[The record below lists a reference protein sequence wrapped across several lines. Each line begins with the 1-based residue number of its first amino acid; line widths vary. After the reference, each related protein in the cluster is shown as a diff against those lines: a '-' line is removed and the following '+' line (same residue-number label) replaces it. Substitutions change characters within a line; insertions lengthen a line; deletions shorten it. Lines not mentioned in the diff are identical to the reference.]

1 LARWLHPCDERTQI
15 FETGVR
21 NLMGEQGAVVRED
34 SWTAWPVYW
43 SPVIVGALASVVA
56 VVLFGVI
63 GTAVGSWKAGN
74 EGRVTDFSGVGRVA
88 VAYAVFASFFA
99 FVIGGWVTARIAG
112 IRRAETA
119 ILHAAIA
126 FLVATVVLLAMASFG
141 GAVFNGWYAG
151 LAPSPAVPA
160 QAGQPLDP
168 SVAKAAAAGATA
180 AAVAIL
186 LGLLGSVIG
195 GWMGSGERMDF
206 SFYSRERGGVT
217 RRVAS
222 DRTTRI

>member
-1 LARWLHPCDERTQI
+1 MSAASPWPNDMNFRD
-15 FETGVR
+15 G
-21 NLMGEQGAVVRED
+21 GAHMVREGATVRE
-34 SWTAWPVYW
+34 SWTAWPVFW
-43 SPVIVGALASVVA
+43 TPVIVGALASVVA

-74 EGRVTDFSGVGRVA
+74 EGRVTDFSGIGRVA

-112 IRRAETA
+112 IRRAEPA

-126 FLVATVVLLAMASFG
+126 FLVATVVLLTLASFG
-141 GAVFNGWYAG
+141 GAVFNGWYVG
-151 LAPSPAVPA
+151 LAPAPAVPTP
-160 QAGQPLDP
+160 AGQPIDP
-168 SVAKAAAAGATA
+168 SVAKAAAAGAAA

-186 LGLLGSVIG
+186 LGLVGSVVG

-206 SFYSRERGGVT
+206 SFRERERVRMT
-217 RRVAS
+217 RPTG
-222 DRTTRI
+222 DRT

>member
-1 LARWLHPCDERTQI
+1 MRE
-15 FETGVR
+15 G
-21 NLMGEQGAVVRED
+21 GAVVRED

-63 GTAVGSWKAGN
+63 GTALGSWKAGN

-112 IRRAETA
+112 IRRAEPA

-126 FLVATVVLLAMASFG
+126 FLVATVVLLVMASFG
-141 GAVFNGWYAG
+141 GAVFNGWYVG
-151 LAPSPAVPA
+151 LAPSPAVPTP
-160 QAGQPLDP
+160 AGQPVDP
-168 SVAKAAAAGATA
+168 TVAKAAAAGATVA
-180 AAVAIL
+180 AAAL
-186 LGLLGSVIG
+186 LIGLAGSVVG

-206 SFYSRERGGVT
+206 SFYNRERVGT
-217 RRVAS
+217 SRRVAS

>member
-1 LARWLHPCDERTQI
+1 
-15 FETGVR
+15 
-21 NLMGEQGAVVRED
+21 MVREGATVRE
-34 SWTAWPVYW
+34 SWTAWPVFW
-43 SPVIVGALASVVA
+43 TPVIVGALASVVA

-74 EGRVTDFSGVGRVA
+74 EGRVTDFSGIGRVA

-112 IRRAETA
+112 IRRAEPA

-126 FLVATVVLLAMASFG
+126 FLVATVVLLTLASFG
-141 GAVFNGWYAG
+141 GAVFNGWYVG
-151 LAPSPAVPA
+151 LAPSPAVPTP
-160 QAGQPLDP
+160 AGQPIDP
-168 SVAKAAAAGATA
+168 SVAKAAAAGAAA

-186 LGLLGSVIG
+186 LGLVGSVVG

-206 SFYSRERGGVT
+206 SFRERERVRMT
-217 RRVAS
+217 RPAG
-222 DRTTRI
+222 DRTTRM

>member
-1 LARWLHPCDERTQI
+1 
-15 FETGVR
+15 
-21 NLMGEQGAVVRED
+21 LMREQGAVVRED

-43 SPVIVGALASVVA
+43 TPVIVGALASVVA

-63 GTAVGSWKAGN
+63 GTAVGSWKAGA
-74 EGRVTDFSGVGRVA
+74 EGRVTDFSGIGRAA
-88 VAYAVFASFFA
+88 VAYAVFASFLA

-112 IRRAETA
+112 IRRAEPA

-126 FLVATVVLLAMASFG
+126 FLVATVTLVAMASFG
-141 GAVFNGWYAG
+141 GAVFNGWYVG
-151 LAPSPAVPA
+151 LAPSPAVPTA
-160 QAGQPLDP
+160 TGQPVDP
-168 SVAKAAAAGATA
+168 NAAKAAAAGATA
-180 AAVAIL
+180 AAVALL
-186 LGLLGSVIG
+186 LGLVGSVVG

-206 SFYSRERGGVT
+206 SFYERERVRMT

>member
-1 LARWLHPCDERTQI
+1 MREGGT
-15 FETGVR
+15 
-21 NLMGEQGAVVRED
+21 VVRED

-43 SPVIVGALASVVA
+43 TPVIVGALAAVVA

-63 GTAVGSWKAGN
+63 GTAVGSWRAGN
-74 EGRVTDFSGVGRVA
+74 EGRITDFSGVGRVA
-88 VAYAVFASFFA
+88 VAYAVFTSFFA
-99 FVIGGWVTARIAG
+99 FVIGGWVTARIAS
-112 IRRAETA
+112 IRRAEPA

-126 FLVATVVLLAMASFG
+126 FLVATVVLFAMASFG
-141 GAVFNGWYAG
+141 GAVFNGWYAS

-160 QAGQPLDP
+160 APGQPVDP
-168 SVAKAAAAGATA
+168 NAARAAAAGATA

-186 LGLLGSVIG
+186 LGLIGSVVG

-206 SFYSRERGGVT
+206 SWYERERARMT
-217 RRVAS
+217 RRVPS

>member
-1 LARWLHPCDERTQI
+1 MREGGT
-15 FETGVR
+15 
-21 NLMGEQGAVVRED
+21 VVAD

-43 SPVIVGALASVVA
+43 TPVIVGALAAVVA

-74 EGRVTDFSGVGRVA
+74 EGRVTDFSGIGRVA

-112 IRRAETA
+112 IRRAEPA

-126 FLVATVVLLAMASFG
+126 FLVATVVLVAIASFG
-141 GAVFNGWYAG
+141 GAIFNGWYVG
-151 LAPSPAVPA
+151 LAPSPAVPTPT
-160 QAGQPLDP
+160 GQSVDP
-168 SVAKAAAAGATA
+168 NAARAAAASATA

-186 LGLLGSVIG
+186 LGLAGSVVG

-206 SFYSRERGGVT
+206 SFMERERARMT
-217 RRVAS
+217 RRVAT
-222 DRTTRI
+222 DRTTRM

>member
-1 LARWLHPCDERTQI
+1 MRE
-15 FETGVR
+15 G
-21 NLMGEQGAVVRED
+21 GAVVREG

-99 FVIGGWVTARIAG
+99 FVIGGWVTARTAG
-112 IRRAETA
+112 IRRAEPA

-126 FLVATVVLLAMASFG
+126 FLVATVALLAMAS
-141 GAVFNGWYAG
+141 AMREK
-151 LAPSPAVPA
+151 S
-160 QAGQPLDP
+160 
-168 SVAKAAAAGATA
+168 TA
-180 AAVAIL
+180 A
-186 LGLLGSVIG
+186 
-195 GWMGSGERMDF
+195 
-206 SFYSRERGGVT
+206 T
-217 RRVAS
+217 RPAS
-222 DRTTRI
+222 APTKTEPQLRCHPVQLASQP

>member
-1 LARWLHPCDERTQI
+1 MREGGT
-15 FETGVR
+15 
-21 NLMGEQGAVVRED
+21 VVRQD

-43 SPVIVGALASVVA
+43 TPVIVGALAAVVA

-63 GTAVGSWKAGN
+63 GTAVGSWKAGS

-88 VAYAVFASFFA
+88 LAYAVFASFFA

-112 IRRAETA
+112 IRRAEPA

-126 FLVATVVLLAMASFG
+126 FLVATVVLVGMASFG
-141 GAVFNGWYAG
+141 GAVFNGWYAS
-151 LAPSPAVPA
+151 LAPTPVVPTPT
-160 QAGQPLDP
+160 GQPVDP
-168 SVAKAAAAGATA
+168 NAARAAAAGATA

-186 LGLLGSVIG
+186 VGLAGSVVG

-206 SFYSRERGGVT
+206 SFYERDRARMT

-222 DRTTRI
+222 DRTTRM

>member
-1 LARWLHPCDERTQI
+1 MSAASPYVNDANFRDGGAELIRER
-15 FETGVR
+15 
-21 NLMGEQGAVVRED
+21 GAVVRED

-74 EGRVTDFSGVGRVA
+74 EGRVTDFSGVGRLA

-112 IRRAETA
+112 IRRAEPA

-126 FLVATVVLLAMASFG
+126 FLVATVVLLVMASFG
-141 GAVFNGWYAG
+141 GAVFNGWYVG
-151 LAPSPAVPA
+151 LAPSPAVPTP
-160 QAGQPLDP
+160 AGQPVDP
-168 SVAKAAAAGATA
+168 AVAKAAAAGATVA
-180 AAVAIL
+180 AAAL
-186 LGLLGSVIG
+186 LIGLAGSVVG

-206 SFYSRERGGVT
+206 SFYNRERVGT
-217 RRVAS
+217 SRRVAS

>member
-1 LARWLHPCDERTQI
+1 MRE
-15 FETGVR
+15 G
-21 NLMGEQGAVVRED
+21 GAVVREE

-63 GTAVGSWKAGN
+63 GTAVGSWKAGS

-112 IRRAETA
+112 IRRAEPA

-151 LAPSPAVPA
+151 LAPSPAVPT
-160 QAGQPLDP
+160 QAGPVDP

-206 SFYSRERGGVT
+206 SFYNRERAGT
-217 RRVAS
+217 ARRVVS

>member
-1 LARWLHPCDERTQI
+1 MMRE
-15 FETGVR
+15 G
-21 NLMGEQGAVVRED
+21 GAVVRED

-63 GTAVGSWKAGN
+63 GTAVGSWKAGS
-74 EGRVTDFSGVGRVA
+74 EGRVTDFSAVARVA

-112 IRRAETA
+112 IRRAEPA
-119 ILHAAIA
+119 ILHGAIA

-141 GAVFNGWYAG
+141 GAVLNGWYVG
-151 LAPSPAVPA
+151 LAPSPAVPT
-160 QAGQPLDP
+160 QAGQPVDP
-168 SVAKAAAAGATA
+168 NAAKAAAAGATV
-180 AAVAIL
+180 AAVALL
-186 LGLLGSVIG
+186 LGLAGSVVG

-206 SFYSRERGGVT
+206 SFYNRERVRLT
-217 RRVAS
+217 RRVAT

>member
-1 LARWLHPCDERTQI
+1 MRE
-15 FETGVR
+15 G
-21 NLMGEQGAVVRED
+21 GAVVRED

-63 GTAVGSWKAGN
+63 GTAVGSWKAGS
-74 EGRVTDFSGVGRVA
+74 EGRVTDFSAVARVA
-88 VAYAVFASFFA
+88 VAYAVFVSFFA

-112 IRRAETA
+112 IRRAEPA
-119 ILHAAIA
+119 ILHGAIA

-141 GAVFNGWYAG
+141 GAVLNGWYVG
-151 LAPSPAVPA
+151 LAPSPAVPT
-160 QAGQPLDP
+160 QAGQPVDP
-168 SVAKAAAAGATA
+168 NAAKAAAAGATV
-180 AAVAIL
+180 AAVALL
-186 LGLLGSVIG
+186 LGLAGSVVG

-206 SFYSRERGGVT
+206 SFYNRERVRLT
-217 RRVAS
+217 RRVAT

>member
-1 LARWLHPCDERTQI
+1 MREGGT
-15 FETGVR
+15 
-21 NLMGEQGAVVRED
+21 VVRGD

-43 SPVIVGALASVVA
+43 TPVIVGALAAVVA
-56 VVLFGVI
+56 VVLFGII

-112 IRRAETA
+112 IRRAEPA

-126 FLVATVVLLAMASFG
+126 FLVATVVLVAMASFG
-141 GAVFNGWYAG
+141 GAVFNGWYVG
-151 LAPSPAVPA
+151 LAPSPVVPTPT
-160 QAGQPLDP
+160 GQPVDP
-168 SVAKAAAAGATA
+168 NAAKAATTGATA

-186 LGLLGSVIG
+186 LGLAGSVVG

-206 SFYSRERGGVT
+206 SFMERERARMT
-217 RRVAS
+217 RRVAT